1 MTTFRKLWTTLVD
14 SIKPQA
20 QLRREAR
27 EAGLHSIFV
36 DTRPFNTSSFSH
48 KGR

>member
-1 MTTFRKLWTTLVD
+1 MTPFRKLWTTLVD

-20 QLRREAR
+20 QLRREANQT
-27 EAGLHSIFV
+27 GLHAIVV